1 MSVYAGIVS
10 SLTARLAAVLALA
23 SAISLSSCGSP
34 PPDSHTQPTHTDGP
48 VVTGEPAGNNS
59 GDVTFSNNMIAGDQQ
74 GIDMSALVQN
84 RSTTPAVV
92 ALATAGA
99 SARHSDVAILKVLL
113 VQWKENP
120 DSQDGRGQRSG
131 MKGMVDQATIG
142 RLNSLHGSEFDTLW
156 LQSMIGLDN
165 GEIEIAN
172 TEVGNGKNV
181 DAIDLAKQIVASRQ
195 AEIGQMNQILGG

>member
-1 MSVYAGIVS
+1 
-10 SLTARLAAVLALA
+10 
-23 SAISLSSCGSP
+23 
-34 PPDSHTQPTHTDGP
+34 
-48 VVTGEPAGNNS
+48 
-59 GDVTFSNNMIAGDQQ
+59 
-74 GIDMSALVQN
+74 
-84 RSTTPAVV
+84 
-92 ALATAGA
+92 
-99 SARHSDVAILKVLL
+99 
-113 VQWKENP
+113 
-120 DSQDGRGQRSG
+120 